1 MMAPTNALIVLSG
14 TAWSDE
20 TLRAQM
26 RAVNLDHEARTGQR
40 RHVDYDWH
48 ACAEQNPTY
57 QSFVHAEIARLG
69 EQHVAIH
76 PQSFLWP
83 ISGVGSLCNAAQR
96 ALLTGTHRWQEEPTS
111 LEHTTRRDTR
121 GIRRTIEPHR
131 EITETYLAGID
142 IGGEERVT
150 HYVFS
155 RPTKSRL
162 AFQFLA
168 FVNSGRMKHYRKED
182 APEASSRESW
192 FQLSKAR

>member
-1 MMAPTNALIVLSG
+1 MGAPTNALIVLSG

-76 PQSFLWP
+76 PQSFLCP

-121 GIRRTIEPHR
+121 GIRRTIEPYR
-131 EITETYLAGID
+131 EITDTYLAGID
-142 IGGEERVT
+142 IGGEER
-150 HYVFS
+150 
-155 RPTKSRL
+155 L
-162 AFQFLA
+162 AMNQASTFLA
-168 FVNSGRMKHYRKED
+168 TPTGKRD
-182 APEASSRESW
+182 ATVITIGCVRFHELDLPCVDI
-192 FQLSKAR
+192 